1 MIVEAFAARLHEG
14 MENCRYLEQEGRDY
28 ANSFGIGHMNGKLIA
43 GIETGG
49 TKILARI
56 SDLGGKVVADG
67 EHSDDW
73 HAGYGGGVWIA
84 PMARGNTVSLSLG
97 QSRERRGVYLRSGF
111 AF

>member
-1 MIVEAFAARLHEG
+1 VLTFA
-14 MENCRYLEQEGRDY
+14 DV
-28 ANSFGIGHMNGKLIA
+28 
-43 GIETGG
+43 
-49 TKILARI
+49 
-56 SDLGGKVVADG
+56 GKVVADG
-67 EHSDDW
+67 EHSDVW